1 LSANVRGGSI
11 EQAEK
16 ALLGALLIEPEYVDD
31 VAEHLRPEDF
41 YSEQHKEIFKAFV
54 ALSEKGYSCDMLS
67 LCRYM
72 ETTKSKFVANGSYLA
87 DLMCQVPV
95 HQTIPQST
103 ELVRNGSLQRKVMDC
118 TKDLMSNAI
127 TGSEDGITSSIKALV
142 DLWDSGSVK
151 EFCSLTSAA
160 NKYVKMLKQMET
172 GEYPRWNSG
181 VSLFDDICNESLG
194 GGLHP
199 GQLMIACGRAGA
211 GKTTIALYLVRELVR
226 HNKDLNACFFS
237 LELSSPTMGGKLVR
251 TEMGFD
257 SEKSF
262 RENAEEGAKVIE
274 DTYGDRIQIIDHTG
288 MSPQSILA
296 GARRMARAGV
306 KIFVIDHLHRVGYP
320 QAVDGNLRHQIG
332 DFCKRLTDFAKDYGA
347 LVIVCAQL
355 NRSSEREQR
364 APMISDIAESGQV
377 EQHADIILA
386 IYSEPSRRD
395 EVKFALIKNRHGPPA
410 CRTFRVSWKHQRFME
425 MEG

>member
-11 EQAEK
+11 DRAEK
-16 ALLGALLIEPEYVDD
+16 ALLGALLLEPEYFDD
-31 VAEHLRPEDF
+31 VAEHIQPGDFDSSQHREVFRAFLDLR
-41 YSEQHKEIFKAFV
+41 
-54 ALSEKGYSCDMLS
+54 EKGYSCDMLS
-67 LCRYM
+67 ICRYL
-72 ETTKSKFVANGSYLA
+72 ETKGVTNVNATFLGS
-87 DLMCQVPV
+87 LMCDIP
-95 HQTIPQST
+95 TPTYAIPQYT

-118 TKDLMSNAI
+118 TKGLMSAVISGN
-127 TGSEDGITSSIKALV
+127 EDSISSGIKALV

-172 GEYPRWNSG
+172 GEYPKWKSG
-181 VSLFDDICNESLG
+181 ISLFDDICNESLG

-237 LELSSPTMGGKLVR
+237 LELSSPSMGGKLVR

-257 SEKSF
+257 KDKTF

-274 DTYGDRIQIIDHTG
+274 DSYGDRIQIIDHTG

-306 KIFVIDHLHRVGYP
+306 KVFVIDHLHRVGYP
-320 QAVDGNLRHQIG
+320 QIADGGLRHQIG

-355 NRSSEREQR
+355 NRQSEREQR

-386 IYSEPSRRD
+386 IYAEPSRRD
-395 EVKFALIKNRHGPPA
+395 QVKFALIKNRHGPPA
-410 CRTFRVSWKHQRFME
+410 CRDFKVSWKHQRFFE
-425 MEG
+425 TEG